1 MCPHVHIYIYIYTHM
16 HICSHIPT
24 KYVSTYTHILYVGV
38 FKYIYYARQINF
50 QPLKMAAKLLPGNK
64 YFQTM

>member
-1 MCPHVHIYIYIYTHM
+1 M
-16 HICSHIPT
+16 PT
-24 KYVSTYTHILYVGV
+24 KYVFAYTRILYVGV
-38 FKYIYYARQINF
+38 FKYIYHAHQINF